1 VHSKLQILGWTLIWS
16 SLFIFGYVGYELV
29 VTDLINSGIQAEA
42 AEGIDEVFA
51 EASPPPVEEVSVDD
65 SDDDGAEVV
74 EFHRED
80 PPAEEGTEVGVLR
93 VPRLGIE
100 VILFEG
106 VTPETLKKGPGHM
119 PGTALPGQPGNA
131 VISGHRTTHG
141 RPFFDLDQL
150 KPGDRIEV
158 ETSIGTH
165 VYELR
170 EEWFLVAPT
179 DVWVVD
185 PKDGGWLT
193 LTTCHPKFSARQ
205 RLIVTAE
212 LVSGPN
218 LDYVSFLEDRLTDL
232 S

>member
-1 VHSKLQILGWTLIWS
+1 MHRKLQILGWTLIWS

-29 VTDLINSGIQAEA
+29 VTDLINSGIQTEA
-42 AEGIDEVFA
+42 AESIGEVFA
-51 EASPPPVEEVSVDD
+51 AAPFHPVEEVTVDEPETG
-65 SDDDGAEVV
+65 SDVV

-80 PPAEEGTEVGVLR
+80 PPDEGTEFGVLR
-93 VPRLGIE
+93 IPRLGVE
-100 VILFEG
+100 VVVFEG
-106 VTPETLKKGPGHM
+106 VTPDTLKKGPGHM
-119 PGTALPGQPGNA
+119 PGTAFPGQPGNA
-131 VISGHRTTHG
+131 VISGHRTTYG
-141 RPFFDLDQL
+141 RPFFDVDQL
-150 KPGDRIEV
+150 RPGDRIEI

-212 LVSGPN
+212 LVDGPN

-232 S
+232 N